1 MTVNIATEPVDPS
14 RCPQCGTVVT
24 CGAVALGSGKMG
36 SDGAADEV
44 QCWCLDWPR
53 LPASARLGVG
63 ACLCPACLRAAL
75 VAAGVPVD
83 GTAAD
88 PDTSI

>member
-1 MTVNIATEPVDPS
+1 MTDTNLTTPADDAPIPS
-14 RCPQCGTVVT
+14 HCPQCGAVVT
-24 CGAVALGSGKMG
+24 CGALACA
-36 SDGAADEV
+36 DGAGDV

-63 ACLCPACLRAAL
+63 ACLCPDCLRAAL
-75 VAAGVPVD
+75 ATAGVAID

-88 PDTSI
+88 PR